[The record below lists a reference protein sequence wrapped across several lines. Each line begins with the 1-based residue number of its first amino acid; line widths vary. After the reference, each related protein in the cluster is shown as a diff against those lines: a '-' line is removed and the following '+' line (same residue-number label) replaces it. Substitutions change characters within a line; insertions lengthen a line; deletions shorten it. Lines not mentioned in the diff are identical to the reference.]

1 MKGTRASLDISG
13 CIQSQVLSQ
22 DIMQNKGHSMLCSI
36 RVITYHE
43 NEIAQ
48 ILVLSRSLDDGS
60 RSACRKHH

>member
-13 CIQSQVLSQ
+13 CIQSPVLSQ

-36 RVITYHE
+36 RVITYHG

-48 ILVLSRSLDDGS
+48 ILVLSRSPDYGL